1 MKLTDDLVKQ
11 IENANT
17 KEEVREA
24 IEKAGLELTDD
35 DLDQVTGG
43 MNSQIPEPIKKVI
56 DKIKSI
62 FD

>member
-1 MKLTDDLVKQ
+1 MKLTDDVIKQ

-24 IEKAGLELTDD
+24 VEKAGLELTDD

-43 MNSQIPEPIKKVI
+43 MNPEITEKVKKII